1 MKNRSTHGL
10 SALLLTAVFVGGS
23 IASAAH
29 AATLNN
35 IFDAAEQINKQA
47 RQSQAKVDA
56 LVDQTRDLL
65 NEYKTVVKETEGLR
79 VYNQQLDK
87 QIANQESEMAKTSA
101 AIDKVTVIER
111 QITPLMLRMIDGL
124 DQFVA
129 LDLPFLLK
137 ERKARVENL
146 REIVDRADVTP
157 SEKFNQILRAYQIE
171 NEYGRTMESY
181 TDEIETENG
190 KVVADVLKV
199 GRIALV
205 YQTSDGEQTGVWN
218 ASKRAWEPLPDT
230 YTNYIKNGIRM
241 ARKQLSVD
249 MLTLPVAGPENAQ

>member
-10 SALLLTAVFVGGS
+10 AALLLTAVFVGGAA
-23 IASAAH
+23 ASTAH

-35 IFDAAEQINKQA
+35 IFDVAEQINKQA

-65 NEYKTVVKETEGLR
+65 TEYKTVVKETEGLR

-87 QIANQESEMAKTSA
+87 QIANQQSEMGNIAA
-101 AIDKVTVIER
+101 AIDRVTVIER

-124 DQFVA
+124 DQFVS

-137 ERKARVENL
+137 ERKARIENL

-181 TDEIETENG
+181 TDEVETANG

-205 YQTSDGEQTGVWN
+205 YQTSDGEQTGAWN
-218 ASKRAWEPLPDT
+218 AAKRAWEPLPDT